1 MGTINSVTL
10 AEDSRGGEKD
20 PHGMLADNLKETTL
34 LSSPTLH

>member
-20 PHGMLADNLKETTL
+20 PYGMLENNLKETTL
-34 LSSPTLH
+34 LSSPHF